1 MRLASVVSATM
12 LFIATAAH
20 GATIAPA
27 ATSADATAVIA
38 VARKRIETSD
48 FRASGRLVRVDA
60 TGNRISNAV
69 TIEGHW
75 FPGVLRVLV
84 KIVPSRN
91 STGST
96 GQDARVSILLE
107 MRPGHQ
113 STIRVFRPHESEP
126 TSVPFEKWSESVVGS
141 DFNYE
146 DFLQPEYYWQDQ
158 TILKSARFGARDCDV
173 LRSAPGA
180 SDHSRYA
187 EVQTWLDHTID
198 YPVYAEKTPK
208 NGGGV
213 KEFTYFGLSKS
224 GGVWSARQVEVKIHG
239 RPGSTVLIIER
250 GSTKANLSI
259 KDFSPEQ
266 ISRFEDHP

>member
-1 MRLASVVSATM
+1 M
-12 LFIATAAH
+12 LLIATAAH
-20 GATIAPA
+20 A
-27 ATSADATAVIA
+27 ADAPAVIA

-60 TGNRISNAV
+60 TGNRISNAM
-69 TIEGHW
+69 TIEAHW

-84 KIVPSRN
+84 EIVPSRN
-91 STGST
+91 STGTT

-107 MRPGHQ
+107 MRPSRQ
-113 STIRVFRPHESEP
+113 STIRIFRPHESEP
-126 TSVPFEKWSESVVGS
+126 TSVPFEEWGESVVGS

-146 DFLQPEYYWQDQ
+146 DFLQPEYYWQGQ
-158 TILKSARFGARDCDV
+158 TILKSARFGTRDCDV
-173 LRSAPGA
+173 LRSTPGG

-187 EVQTWLDHTID
+187 EVQTWLDHTVD
-198 YPVYAEKTPK
+198 YPVYVEKTAK
-208 NGGGV
+208 NGGSV

-259 KDFSPEQ
+259 RDFSPEQ
-266 ISRFEDHP
+266 ISRFEDRP

>member
-1 MRLASVVSATM
+1 VRLASVISATM
-12 LFIATAAH
+12 LLIATAAY
-20 GATIAPA
+20 A
-27 ATSADATAVIA
+27 ADAPAVIA

-60 TGNRISNAV
+60 TGNRISDSISMAA
-69 TIEGHW
+69 HW
-75 FPGVLRVLV
+75 FPDVLRVLV
-84 KIVPSRN
+84 EIVPARN
-91 STGST
+91 STGNT
-96 GQDARVSILLE
+96 GRDARVSILLE
-107 MRPGHQ
+107 MRPNRQ
-113 STIRVFRPHESEP
+113 STIRIFRPHESEP

-158 TILKSARFGARDCDV
+158 TILKSARFGVRDCDV
-173 LRSAPGA
+173 LRSVPGA
-180 SDHSRYA
+180 SDHSHYA

-198 YPVYAEKTPK
+198 YPVYVEKTPK
-208 NGGGV
+208 NGGNV